1 MNAFYEL
8 AGPVTF
14 SNTLPK
20 PAVVNATGGGSFG
33 LKAVQIQADVGLGFG
48 KATTMWVY
56 ELVDPV
62 TGKPVDAVT
71 GQVTTKPV
79 YNPTILA
86 QSGTPIYVN
95 WINGLPAGPHILPVD
110 PTLLM
115 SMGTNSSSAS
125 FVPPLVA
132 HLHGGHTAA
141 IYDGNPT
148 FVKLPGESAT
158 YRYDNS
164 QEGSMI
170 WYHDHT
176 MGLTRLN
183 VYAGLAAGYNIT
195 DTNHARLIEMGVLP
209 TALGSNDS
217 TLFIADKAFTNTGE
231 LYYPAGA
238 GDVLPGT
245 VDTVD
250 SVVPTDYVSLNGQF
264 PTAVPEFYGN
274 VILVND
280 VAWPHVN
287 VAKGDVEFEM
297 LNASDSRMYVLQL
310 DDPRVKVTLL
320 GVDGGLLQK
329 PVVLMD
335 GDGVQEAG
343 EQFVFSPADRF
354 QLLFNFDNCAP
365 GSSVHLLNSSAAYE
379 PFKGFNPDG
388 SLAGGVVQA
397 TTADPV
403 GQIMEF
409 RVDGSLPAFHSTI
422 TPDTVL
428 NPGFKPILESSAT
441 VTRKVG
447 LFEYADEFGRIMPL
461 AGTAENTVDQYGK
474 AVAAGG
480 LGYMTPTTEVV
491 SLTNGTGP
499 VTEIWEFYNVTAD
512 AHPFHIHQSEFQ
524 VLGRYQLTVNDGT
537 SAGDTNGDGV
547 VLVGEATYNNDF
559 GAALPLESTDAGPQD
574 TVWVAPGEG
583 IKVAITFDRPGD
595 YVWHCH
601 ILSHED
607 HDMMRTIKV
616 LGLTGDFTGSITEDG
631 AATRGL
637 IEIGRADP
645 MKQGFIAGNFTGT
658 AGLGTLTLSDNLIMA
673 DGMPMPGDNNG
684 EWSYVT
690 TAGAQALAQGEHAK
704 DVVTISEI
712 DGTKHDVT
720 IDVVGVNDAPVISGT
735 VTISAAYTGPRVI
748 TAAELLGNARD
759 VDHGAI
765 LAVTGLTADAGELI
779 DQGDGTWLFYAGP
792 TTPASVTLSYQV
804 SDGMAAT
811 PDKATLVLNG
821 TQPVQL
827 PGGTAFTDILTL
839 KSAGTV
845 AGLAGADTLT
855 GSTSNDTLNGG
866 AGADTLVG
874 KAGDDRFVASVD
886 DGNDSYEGSQGVDTY
901 DLSATKAA
909 ASVSLDKGTSSSD
922 QTGIDKL
929 TTIENVIGGGGND
942 VLTGDGLA
950 NKLVGLAGD
959 DVISG
964 GGGDDMLI
972 GGAGNDT
979 LTGGAGTN
987 TMLGGTGNDI
997 YVVSSATDIV
1007 SERGGDGL
1015 DQVQSSV
1022 SWTLGADVE
1031 NLTLTGG
1038 TAINGTGND
1047 AANILVGNAAA
1058 NTLAGGA
1065 GNDLLSGELG
1075 NDTVNGGAGTDT
1087 AVYAS
1092 ATAAVVVNLATG
1104 TATGGAGVDKLVSIE
1119 NAIGGTGSDTLIG
1132 DAGANLLNGGAG
1144 IDVID
1149 GGAGDD
1155 LLLGGLGNDRLT
1167 GGAGIDT
1174 ASYETAT
1181 VAVAVN
1187 LVTGKATC
1195 GADSDTLASIENVI
1209 GGAGNDVLTGNAETN
1224 TLLGLA
1230 GNDRL
1235 VSGGGS
1241 DYLAGG
1247 LGADKFVLAVAPA
1260 NGQPTVIG
1268 DFTSSEAD
1276 KIELSIALFPA
1287 AGTVGKPLNPA
1298 SFALGN
1304 QALQADDR
1312 IIYDHFT
1319 GTLLYDSD
1327 GSGSAAAVIIAQL
1340 ANHAA
1345 LTAADF
1351 VLVV

>member
-1 MNAFYEL
+1 MNSYFEL
-8 AGPVTF
+8 TGPVTF
-14 SNTLPK
+14 TNTLTK
-20 PAVVNATGGGSFG
+20 PVVVNATGGGSFG

-48 KATTMWVY
+48 KSTTMWVY
-56 ELVDPV
+56 ELVDPI
-62 TGKPVDAVT
+62 TAQPIDAAT
-71 GQVTTKPV
+71 GQVTTNPV

-86 QSGTPIYVN
+86 QSGTPVYVN

-115 SMGTNSSSAS
+115 SMGTNSSSTS

-148 FVKLPGESAT
+148 YVKLPGESTT

-195 DTNHARLIEMGVLP
+195 DTNHARLVEMGVLP

-231 LYYPAGA
+231 LYYPSGA

-250 SVVPTDYVSLNGQF
+250 AIVPADYVSLGGQF

-310 DDPRVKVTLL
+310 DDPNVKVTLL

-335 GDGVQEAG
+335 GDGVQETG
-343 EQFVFSPADRF
+343 EQFVFAPADRF

-365 GSSVHLLNSSAAYE
+365 GTSVHLLNSSAAYE

-388 SLAGGVVQA
+388 SLAGGAVQA
-397 TTADPV
+397 TIADPV

-409 RVDGSLPAFHSTI
+409 RVDDTLAAFHSTI

-428 NPGFKPILESSAT
+428 NPGFTPILEYSAT

-461 AGTAENTVDQYGK
+461 AGTAENTVDQFGN

-491 SLTNGTGP
+491 TLTNGTGP
-499 VTEIWEFYNVTAD
+499 VTEVWEFYNVTAD

-559 GAALPLESTDAGPQD
+559 GAALPLEATDAGPQD

-607 HDMMRTIKV
+607 HDMMRTFKV
-616 LGLTGDFTGSITEDG
+616 IGIAGDFTGSITEDG

-645 MKQGFIAGNFTGT
+645 MKQGFIAGDFTGT
-658 AGLGTLTLSDNLIMA
+658 AGLGKLTLESNLIMA
-673 DGMPMPGDNNG
+673 DGMPMPGNNNG

-704 DVVTISEI
+704 DVATISEI

-720 IDVVGVNDAPVISGT
+720 IDVVGVNDAPVVSGA
-735 VTISAAYTGPRVI
+735 VSVSSQYAGARLI
-748 TAAELLGNARD
+748 TSAELLAKATD
-759 VDHGAI
+759 VDHGAV
-765 LAVTGLTADAGELI
+765 LSVTGLTASSGQLI
-779 DQGDGTWLFYAGP
+779 DQGDGTWIYYAAAG
-792 TTPASVTLSYQV
+792 TSASVTLSYQV
-804 SDGMAAT
+804 SDGKASTAGSATIAMTGAAL
-811 PDKATLVLNG
+811 A
-821 TQPVQL
+821 QL
-827 PGGTAFTDILTL
+827 TGTAAANTLTL
-839 KSAGTV
+839 GAAGV
-845 AGLAGADTLT
+845 VSGLGGNDTLT
-855 GSTSNDTLNGG
+855 GSAGADQIDGG
-866 AGADTLVG
+866 AGIDTVKG
-874 KAGDDRFVASVD
+874 QAGDDRFLASVG
-886 DGNDSYEGSQGVDTY
+886 DGVDNYNGGTGLDTY
-901 DLSATKAA
+901 DLSATTAA
-909 ASVSLDKGTSSSD
+909 ATVNLAIGVSSSS
-922 QTGIDKL
+922 QTGADL
-929 TTIENVIGGGGND
+929 LSAIENVTGGSGND
-942 VLTGDGLA
+942 SLTGDANANRLA
-950 NKLVGLAGD
+950 GLAGND
-959 DVISG
+959 ALSG
-964 GGGDDMLI
+964 AAGNDTLI

-979 LTGGAGTN
+979 LNGGVGTN
-987 TMLGGTGNDI
+987 TLLGGAGNDI
-997 YVVSSATDIV
+997 YVVSSTTDIV
-1007 SERGGDGL
+1007 SESGGNGV
-1015 DQVQSSV
+1015 DQIQSSV
-1022 SWTLGADVE
+1022 TFTLAADVE
-1031 NLTLTGG
+1031 NLALTGS
-1038 TAINGTGND
+1038 TAINGTGNA
-1047 AANILVGNAAA
+1047 AANVIVGNGAA
-1058 NTLAGGA
+1058 NTLTGGA
-1065 GNDLLSGELG
+1065 GDDTLSGELG
-1075 NDTVNGGAGTDT
+1075 NDTINGGAGTDT
-1087 AVYAS
+1087 AVYVS
-1092 ATAAVVVNLATG
+1092 ATAGVVVNLATG
-1104 TATGGAGVDKLVSIE
+1104 TASGGAGTDKLLSIE
-1119 NAIGGTGSDTLIG
+1119 NVIGGAGADTLTG
-1132 DAGANLLNGGAG
+1132 DMGANLLDGGAG
-1144 IDVID
+1144 IDVIS

-1155 LLLGGLGNDRLT
+1155 LLLGGLGNDTLN

-1181 VAVAVN
+1181 TAVTVN
-1187 LVTGKATC
+1187 LLTGKATG
-1195 GADSDTLASIENVI
+1195 GAGSDTISLVENVI
-1209 GGAGNDVLTGNAETN
+1209 GGAVNDVLTGNASTN

-1235 VSGGGS
+1235 VGGGGS
-1241 DYLAGG
+1241 DYLSGG
-1247 LGADKFVLAVAPA
+1247 LGADTFVLAAAPA
-1260 NGQPTVIG
+1260 NGPPLVIG
-1268 DFTSSEAD
+1268 DFASAEAD

-1287 AGTVGKPLNPA
+1287 AGTAGRPLNAA

-1319 GTLLYDSD
+1319 GTLLYDAD
-1327 GSGSAAAVIIAQL
+1327 GSGSGAAVIIAQL

-1351 VLVV
+1351 LLV